1 MGPTT
6 KRRTKEELAGGEGEQ
21 STKLTYIVLTLP
33 TNQRDSRTQE
43 KTKKAS
49 TNWKQ
54 QKRRES
60 LSTKKLNLQ

>member
-49 TNWKQ
+49 TNWK
-54 QKRRES
+54 
-60 LSTKKLNLQ
+60 